1 MLALSGGQHGPAL
14 GTTPPT
20 NQGDR
25 YRRRDDSLQSWSA
38 SPHSM
43 EVGLTAIDDGQVYDS
58 TVR

>member
-1 MLALSGGQHGPAL
+1 MLALSGGQHSPAL

-25 YRRRDDSLQSWSA
+25 YRRRNDSLQSWST

-43 EVGLTAIDDGQVYDS
+43 
-58 TVR
+58 